1 MYKYFR
7 VANTRVTRSQMDKE
21 TLFAGGVVSMLGME
35 AASYAGELLKQ
46 RRMRDDERP
55 IVGTAPGPDDD
66 DTNIPYTVDDNKGS
80 ILCFQDS
87 VCYVSNSLLTVT
99 LLDNKKDDDQRYFHL
114 QPHYAVM
121 FNKACRMKH
130 RFDRF
135 RSQCG
140 IWLLHMLLSDLNT
153 LLLLSPRKPLKS
165 MASKFI
171 PVIRN
176 MTGSRAIPTH
186 TWRWWRHTAT
196 AASATESRK
205 DAMGLVIDLQ
215 DAISDLAAAIRDS
228 TIPKSMFFYCYN
240 GSGETIVYSS
250 SQGTIETAAH
260 TVCGRCNIAIVTT
273 HDSGGDRLRYTV
285 V

>member
-1 MYKYFR
+1 
-7 VANTRVTRSQMDKE
+7 
-21 TLFAGGVVSMLGME
+21 MLGME

-99 LLDNKKDDDQRYFHL
+99 LLDNKKDDDQIYFHL

-121 FNKACRMKH
+121 FNKACQMNH

-215 DAISDLAAAIRDS
+215 DAISELTAAIRDS
-228 TIPKSMFFYCYN
+228 TIPKSMFFYYYN

-250 SQGTIETAAH
+250 SQGTIETAAR
-260 TVCGRCNIAIVTT
+260 TVCRRCNFAIVTT
-273 HDSGGDRLRYTV
+273 HDSGGGRLRYTV
-285 V
+285 A